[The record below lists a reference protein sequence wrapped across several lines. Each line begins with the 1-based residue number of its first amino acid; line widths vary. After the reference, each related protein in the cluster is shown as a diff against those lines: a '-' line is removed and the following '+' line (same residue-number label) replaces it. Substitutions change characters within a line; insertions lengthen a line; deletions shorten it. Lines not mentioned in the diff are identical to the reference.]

1 MIRRQILTKCAMA
14 LSVGLVGCSGGGGG
28 GSTDE
33 TVTETA
39 TPTPTPTPT
48 SNGDSYRNTVCT
60 NTRNRRAIYCR
71 E

>member
-48 SNGDSYRNTVCT
+48 S
-60 NTRNRRAIYCR
+60 
-71 E
+71 